1 MAINY
6 EIIFATIC
14 GGCIGIFFHWLVVK
28 LKKCEDLVNDFINNF
43 PSPKELAKE
52 ILKIKM
58 PISELPDDVKNKVQE
73 MMGVPGADEQ
83 VPPGDIKKIPDK
95 PSYMG

>member
-1 MAINY
+1 
-6 EIIFATIC
+6 
-14 GGCIGIFFHWLVVK
+14 
-28 LKKCEDLVNDFINNF
+28 
-43 PSPKELAKE
+43 
-52 ILKIKM
+52 M